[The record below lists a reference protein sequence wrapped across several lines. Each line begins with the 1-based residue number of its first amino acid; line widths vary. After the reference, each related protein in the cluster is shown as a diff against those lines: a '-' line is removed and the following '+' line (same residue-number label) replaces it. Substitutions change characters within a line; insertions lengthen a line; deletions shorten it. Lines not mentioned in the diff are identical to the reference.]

1 MSAMQRG
8 QTGQG
13 SSTFEVGAKKKFGK
27 NLNKLQKPPAPPITN
42 GASQRGSGSSRN
54 GLLLLSTKRSSIGSN
69 QGSGLLSSKLT
80 QTPLSTKL
88 SSQPLAIRSEAYTS
102 AHDALVDAVMGASR
116 NDPQKE
122 PDAWGVAEKQ
132 SSTEDISTEAQ
143 VLVPAEGT
151 PSDQQQALQNNGSPI
166 TIEDDNDRAYQPNQ
180 DYHQCHDDRQ
190 NGYDRR
196 QNNLHT
202 VEESWRRSDSDDTW
216 RRGHRQ
222 PVETASSNDQE
233 VFMSRLA
240 RERAELKRSEE
251 EARMVEQRERAAR
264 RLRELEEKMATND
277 PSHNPV
283 MKEAV
288 VLEKLSRR
296 NGEES
301 HSFSPRGTISR
312 TLYDPIRPYS
322 SMVGGTCKKE
332 EEQVQVH
339 EIREP
344 VMKEDTVNHNNR
356 MNDVQP
362 SGPVIHLSSYED
374 RDRGEKKSNTAP
386 RMLFDPKSGS
396 MVAVTESKVKKGKQ
410 KSRRDNDNEEGGI
423 NGKSNKKGKGR
434 NDISSNHRK
443 DRRRENSID
452 IIYSDDVKSTKSRKV
467 RSAGSRLPRT
477 RGVLFVR
484 DEKGNCCSVD
494 GCEGDQGYGCHAVP
508 GGKIRN
514 PTAYEKFQEE
524 RLVKEA
530 EDSREFSFQE
540 GQSEDQILQGYS
552 STGTQEAVIDWVKP
566 NEKIELLTG
575 VQDSPTLKPTAVPWA
590 PSQAALAAA
599 AAARDINDKDKVSQS
614 TVSLDSGLNHSTEEE
629 DGGVDEDSDA
639 FVGLGFDPSNMD
651 SVMSS
656 PSIRAHTT
664 HLDTVDLESLGLGVP
679 STTNGKSDGQSSN
692 IFAFGSSSTW
702 GSVGNSNVS
711 DNWTMLGTTGRISGG
726 VEGQEKAV
734 SAPSFLSFSSNN
746 TWGTSGIPGFGGEH
760 GTAAD

>member
-1 MSAMQRG
+1 MHRG

-13 SSTFEVGAKKKFGK
+13 TSTFEIGVKKKFGK

-54 GLLLLSTKRSSIGSN
+54 GLLLLSTKRSSSIGIN
-69 QGSGLLSSKLT
+69 QGSGLLSSKMT

-88 SSQPLAIRSEAYTS
+88 SSQPLAIRSETYTS

-122 PDAWGVAEKQ
+122 PDAWGVAEKHN
-132 SSTEDISTEAQ
+132 STEDLLTEAQ
-143 VLVPAEGT
+143 VHVPSEGT
-151 PSDQQQALQNNGSPI
+151 PSDHQQSHRKSGSSN
-166 TIEDDNDRAYQPNQ
+166 EDDYDRVYQPSK
-180 DYHQCHDDRQ
+180 DFHQRHDDRQ
-190 NGYDRR
+190 SGYDR
-196 QNNLHT
+196 
-202 VEESWRRSDSDDTW
+202 SWRRSDSDDSW
-216 RRGHRQ
+216 RRQRQ
-222 PVETASSNDQE
+222 LTDAPSSNDQE

-264 RLRELEEKMATND
+264 RLRELEEKMANND

-283 MKEAV
+283 VKEPV

-301 HSFSPRGTISR
+301 HSFSQSVTISR
-312 TLYDPIRPYS
+312 TLYDPNRPYS
-322 SMVGGTCKKE
+322 SMVGGTCKKD
-332 EEQVQVH
+332 EQLH
-339 EIREP
+339 EVREP
-344 VMKEDTVNHNNR
+344 VTKEDTLSHNNK
-356 MNDVQP
+356 MDDVQP

-374 RDRGEKKSNTAP
+374 RDRGEKKSNATP

-396 MVAVTESKVKKGKQ
+396 MVAVTESSKVKKGKQ

-423 NGKSNKKGKGR
+423 NGKLCRKGKGR
-434 NDISSNHRK
+434 NDVSSNHKK

-452 IIYSDDVKSTKSRKV
+452 IIYSDDMKATKSRKARLV
-467 RSAGSRLPRT
+467 GSRLPRT

-514 PTAYEKFQEE
+514 PVGYEKFQED
-524 RLVKEA
+524 RLSKEA
-530 EDSREFSFQE
+530 EDSREYSFQE
-540 GQSEDQILQGYS
+540 SQSEDQILQGYS

-629 DGGVDEDSDA
+629 DFGADEDSDA

-711 DNWTMLGTTGRISGG
+711 DNWTMLGTTSRISSG
-726 VEGQEKAV
+726 VDAQEKAV
-734 SAPSFLSFSSNN
+734 GTPSFLSFSSNN